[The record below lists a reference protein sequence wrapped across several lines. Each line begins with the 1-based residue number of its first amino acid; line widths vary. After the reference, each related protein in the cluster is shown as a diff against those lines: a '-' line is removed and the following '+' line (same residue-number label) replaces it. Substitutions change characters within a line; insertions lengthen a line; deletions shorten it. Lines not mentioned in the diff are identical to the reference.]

1 MHVKQL
7 IDPLRPGDFPDKE
20 YANPFPDCMPLARFR
35 RRQNVSV
42 KIQTLGNET
51 DPRAHVFSPLKLE
64 CFFPI
69 VWSQMN
75 FPVHESL
82 LMIEQIFFLFQF

>member
-1 MHVKQL
+1 
-7 IDPLRPGDFPDKE
+7 
-20 YANPFPDCMPLARFR
+20 MPLVRFR
-35 RRQNVSV
+35 RRQHVGV
-42 KIQTLGNET
+42 KIPTLGNET
-51 DPRAHVFSPLKLE
+51 DPRANVFSPLKLE

-82 LMIEQIFFLFQF
+82 LMIEQIFFYFNSEIPEFEGLQL